1 MEQDTQNHDSVEELY
16 LRLVNGRESFWTAVY
31 PLYMRRDIS
40 RSQMRDLVRRG
51 LEESRGNY
59 RIVTELFNM
68 EPADYKRFLNFL
80 RKHSCQLP
88 YKEFRSTNLRHQV
101 QEVA

>member
-1 MEQDTQNHDSVEELY
+1 MLHDTDIHESVDELY
-16 LRLVNGRESFWTAVY
+16 DRLVRGGENFWTSVY
-31 PLYMRRDIS
+31 PMYMRRDIS
-40 RSQMRDLVRRG
+40 RSTVRDLVRRG

-68 EPADYKRFLNFL
+68 KPSDYKRFLNFL

-88 YKEFRSTNLRHQV
+88 YKEFRSTGFKHQM